1 MYFGKYI
8 DLVIKKF
15 YSNARYTSSF
25 FYTLKFFFDK
35 NTKTLNTVAKLGNVY
50 RSSKWVDL
58 RMQNI
63 KVSVSTRYLA
73 LFGSLFFL
81 TIICY
86 MEVSLFSTVLAAI
99 SKITLFFADSL
110 YYSKV
115 FAASILHY
123 YVTSVKKNMCIQV
136 VFTHSPRT
144 STSTICS
151 SKNAYESARTVGLP
165 GLPLKSM
172 RYHKHGNKLVSP
184 LLWNFYRATSSLAGL
199 ANSRFTAESFFKKV
213 SPLLAITS
221 QKSLIQFAPLN
232 SYFDLNR
239 FHKKMV
245 QETAPNTIEYI
256 QDYEAKFYGAELPSS
271 FSLFRWAYSFL
282 PNSGSFAR
290 IGLAIERG
298 LMANQTNNA
307 AIGKENRWMWKSNV
321 FSNTTS
327 SSLNAISKL
336 KKFVN
341 NPLFSGSV
349 LNKNLWT
356 SSKAT
361 ESIDIQSLSLLD
373 GAQQITDELG
383 VVAGGNG
390 DYRNINFMED
400 SMLWNLNRFSNFQN
414 MQTMHHLISNTP
426 SETLPQYS
434 STGVNP
440 SYFTQH
446 MVKLALSYN
455 FTLTEFYSSG
465 FALKLRLS
473 TPYVPHWYASLGTDL
488 ALINYNTT
496 NLIGG
501 CFSTMSPKSKKFLYF
516 ENLR

>member
-1 MYFGKYI
+1 MYFSKYI

-73 LFGSLFFL
+73 LFGSLFLL

-86 MEVSLFSTVLAAI
+86 MEVSLFSTILAAL
-99 SKITLFFADSL
+99 SKIILFFIDSL

-115 FAASILHY
+115 FATSILYY
-123 YVTSVKKNMCIQV
+123 YVTSAKKNTCIHLI
-136 VFTHSPRT
+136 FTYSQRT
-144 STSTICS
+144 STPTLYNP
-151 SKNAYESARTVGLP
+151 KNAYRPTCTVGLP
-165 GLPLKSM
+165 GLPFKSM
-172 RYHKHGNKLVSP
+172 RYHKHGDKLVSP
-184 LLWNFYRATSSLAGL
+184 LLWNFYKATSSLAGL
-199 ANSRFTAESFFKKV
+199 ANSSFTAESFFKKV
-213 SPLLAITS
+213 SPILAITS
-221 QKSLIQFAPLN
+221 QKSLVQFAPLN

-239 FHKKMV
+239 FHKKMA
-245 QETAPNTIEYI
+245 QETAPNTMEYI

-282 PNSGSFAR
+282 PNYSSFAR
-290 IGLAIERG
+290 IGLAVERG

-307 AIGKENRWMWKSNV
+307 TIGKENRWMWKSNV

-327 SSLNAISKL
+327 SSLNAIVKL
-336 KKFVN
+336 KKFIN
-341 NPLFSGSV
+341 NPLFSGSI

-361 ESIDIQSLSLLD
+361 ENIDIQSLNLLD
-373 GAQQITDELG
+373 GAQQITEELG

-400 SMLWNLNRFSNFQN
+400 SVLWNLNRFSNFQN
-414 MQTMHHLISNTP
+414 ID
-426 SETLPQYS
+426 
-434 STGVNP
+434 
-440 SYFTQH
+440 
-446 MVKLALSYN
+446 
-455 FTLTEFYSSG
+455 
-465 FALKLRLS
+465 R
-473 TPYVPHWYASLGTDL
+473 
-488 ALINYNTT
+488 
-496 NLIGG
+496 
-501 CFSTMSPKSKKFLYF
+501 KSVV
-516 ENLR
+516 